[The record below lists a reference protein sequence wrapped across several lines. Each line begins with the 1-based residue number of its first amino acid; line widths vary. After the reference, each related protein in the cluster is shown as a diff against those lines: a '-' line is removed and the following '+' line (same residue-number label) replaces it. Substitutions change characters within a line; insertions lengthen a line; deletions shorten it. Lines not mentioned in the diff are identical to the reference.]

1 MDCPVIDSTSVS
13 TRNVMRIHLIALML
27 ATCATAHADFEQCK
41 ADLSVL
47 ALSEGISNQTVEQV
61 FADVQ
66 QIPRVIANDR
76 AQPEFTQTFT
86 EYYEQRVT
94 RRRVQEGRRKLR
106 QHADLLSTI
115 QHQSGVP
122 AQYLVALWGLETNFG
137 AYFGKLSIPS
147 ALATLACD
155 DRRPKFFQ
163 REFLAVLQIVDRG
176 DIAPSALTGSW
187 AGAIGHMQFMP
198 STFLAHAV
206 DADGDGRRDL
216 MGNLPDALTSGA
228 SYLGSLG
235 WQTGYRWGREVLL
248 DADFDYTLAGL
259 DGWQPVSAWR
269 ELGMTDVFSK
279 PLPDTDVSAAL
290 LVPTGHQ
297 GPAFLVYPN
306 FRVIMGWNRSEA
318 YALAVGHLADRISG
332 AGRLHKRLPAIED
345 LRLPIK
351 EVRQLQESLT
361 ALGFD
366 AGTPDGILGPGTRKA
381 VSAFQDANDLIADGY
396 PDQATRDLLFNQ

>member
-1 MDCPVIDSTSVS
+1 MIVI
-13 TRNVMRIHLIALML
+13 RISLCALVL
-27 ATCATAHADFEQCK
+27 AISLGAYADFEQCK
-41 ADLSVL
+41 TQLSAL
-47 ALSEGISNQTVEQV
+47 ALSQGISNQTVKQV
-61 FADVQ
+61 FADVE
-66 QIPRVIANDR
+66 QIPRVIMSDR
-76 AQPEFTQTFT
+76 TQPEFTQTFT
-86 EYYEQRVT
+86 EYYERRVT
-94 RRRVQEGRRKLR
+94 KRRVDEGRRKLR
-106 QHADLLSTI
+106 QHADLLSNI
-115 QHQSGVP
+115 QHKSGVP
-122 AQYLVALWGLETNFG
+122 AQYLIALWGLETNFG

-155 DRRPKFFQ
+155 DRRPEFFQ

-176 DIAPSALTGSW
+176 DIAASALTGSW

-206 DADGDGRRDL
+206 DGDGDGRRDL
-216 MGNLPDALTSGA
+216 IGNLPDALTSGA

-235 WQTGYRWGREVLL
+235 WQPGYRWGREVLL
-248 DADFDYTLAGL
+248 DPDFDYTLAGL
-259 DGWQPVSAWR
+259 DRWQPLSTWR
-269 ELGMTDVFSK
+269 ELGVTDVFSN
-279 PLPDTDVSAAL
+279 PLPGTDLSAAL

-318 YALAVGHLADRISG
+318 YALSVGRLADRIAG
-332 AGRLHKRLPAIED
+332 AGRLQTPLPAVED

-351 EVRQLQESLT
+351 EVRALQEKLT

-366 AGTPDGILGPGTRKA
+366 AGKPDGILGPGTRKA

-396 PDQATRDLLFNQ
+396 PNQATRDLLFNR